1 MIDNLYQL
9 HGFYFLHM
17 NLLFAGHID
26 KFVNFQRPK
35 SKENETFWPN
45 LNFRTDCVYYKKL

>member
-9 HGFYFLHM
+9 RGFYFLHM